1 MTYMKQT
8 RTGSGRKVGA
18 RRSADEGAGRKSAT
32 TARTLYLIRR
42 VQFASY
48 LRLEQTVRRLRL
60 TTAQYM
66 VLSMLG
72 HRELLSSAQLSR
84 RFSVTPQT
92 MFKLIAPLKRK
103 GLVSRKGM
111 NGDRRSL
118 RVSLTPA
125 GRRVLAACEQAVDA
139 LEAELFR
146 NFGGARLAQFRR
158 HLLQYLADNPYLQ
171 RSGPI

>member
-1 MTYMKQT
+1 MTDVKQT
-8 RTGSGRKVGA
+8 RTSSRRKAGA
-18 RRSADEGAGRKSAT
+18 RRSADESAGRRPAT
-32 TARTLYLIRR
+32 AARTLYLIRR

-48 LRLEQTVRRLRL
+48 LRLEQTVKRLGL
-60 TTAQYM
+60 TTAQYT

-92 MFKLIAPLKRK
+92 MFKLIATIVRK

-118 RVSLTPA
+118 QVSLTPA
-125 GRRVLAACEQAVDA
+125 GRRALAACEQAVDA
-139 LEAELFR
+139 LEADLFGISAAHDWR
-146 NFGGARLAQFRR
+146 NSAGTC
-158 HLLQYLADNPYLQ
+158 
-171 RSGPI
+171 